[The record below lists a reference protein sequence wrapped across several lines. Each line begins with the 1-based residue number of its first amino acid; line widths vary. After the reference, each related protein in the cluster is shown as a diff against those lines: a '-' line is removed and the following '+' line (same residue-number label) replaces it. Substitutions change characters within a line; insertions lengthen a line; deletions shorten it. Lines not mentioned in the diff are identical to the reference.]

1 MAPDLSP
8 AMGHRPWDAVGNISS
23 RSRGIPTQVRSI
35 MTTEEVTRRH
45 SHVPSRNRRQP
56 VTSYRIQLSA
66 QFDFAAVEEII
77 PYLSSL
83 GVTDV
88 FFSPFCRRRRVQCTA
103 TMSST
108 TNAFRLTSAA
118 LRVFAG
124 SHVRFTKPAC
134 TSSLISSP
142 ITWLSLRRSS
152 TIARCGQPSVMVRS
166 LRIAPGLMLR
176 STTPARTA
184 HARARQPHRPG
195 TCRR

>member
-1 MAPDLSP
+1 
-8 AMGHRPWDAVGNISS
+8 
-23 RSRGIPTQVRSI
+23 

-124 SHVRFTKPAC
+124 SHVRFTTPAC
-134 TSSLISSP
+134 TSSLTSSP

-176 STTPARTA
+176 STTPARGCSCPCSA
-184 HARARQPHRPG
+184 AASARHLPPVRSPSKTWWFQAL
-195 TCRR
+195 RRKVRRR